1 MDLMNDWLEE
11 VEEGVVITVHVTP
24 NSKKNEISGYDP
36 WKKALS
42 VRVKAPPV
50 EGKANRELEKFL
62 KELFGK
68 SARVISGEKSRV
80 KKVLIVG
87 CSREEIEKHV
97 G

>member
-1 MDLMNDWLEE
+1 MGDWLEE
-11 VEEGVVITVHVTP
+11 VEEGVIITVHVTP
-24 NSKKNEISGYDP
+24 SSKKNEIAGYDP

-42 VRVKAPPV
+42 VKVKAPPV

-62 KELFGK
+62 KEYFGK
-68 SARVISGEKSRV
+68 NVKLVSGEKSRV

-87 CSREEIEKHV
+87 CSREEVEKHV